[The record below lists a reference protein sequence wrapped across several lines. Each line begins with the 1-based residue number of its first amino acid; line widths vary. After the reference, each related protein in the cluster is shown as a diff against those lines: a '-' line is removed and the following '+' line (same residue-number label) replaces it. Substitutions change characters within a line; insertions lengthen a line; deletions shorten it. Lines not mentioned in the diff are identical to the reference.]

1 MARRITMSRGL
12 AASAAPVL
20 LGLLSPILTAQT
32 IAMPASDPVG
42 ISRSGAGVA
51 YGKSLEDSSS

>member
-32 IAMPASDPVG
+32 IAMPASDPGG

-51 YGKSLEDSSS
+51 